1 MGSSSGSSNTTT
13 RTEPPQFIQPF
24 LQYGAQQARSL
35 YETGGP
41 QYYPGQTVVPFA
53 PQTEQALALTQQR
66 AVNGSPV
73 TNAAQNYSTSVLNGD
88 YLPGG
93 SNGNPYLDRTFQQ
106 AANATQN
113 DLSSEFA
120 RSGRNT
126 LASMP
131 VRSDQLNNLATSIYG
146 GAYQNERQAQQ
157 AMVPFAPSLANQDYV
172 DLQALQGV
180 GSNVEDLA
188 GRYMQDQ
195 QARYDFSQNAPQ
207 TNLDNYLARITGS
220 FPGGTTTQSTPIYRN
235 RTAGALGGAA
245 AGAALGSAVPVIG
258 TAVGAI
264 AGGLLGAYG

>member
-13 RTEPPQFIQPF
+13 RTEPPQFIQPY
-24 LQYGAQQARSL
+24 LQYGAQQARDL
-35 YETGGP
+35 YSTGGP

-53 PQTEQALALTQQR
+53 PQTEAALAGTEQR
-66 AVNGSPV
+66 AINGSPV
-73 TNAAQNYSTSVLNGD
+73 TNAAQDYSTSVLNGD

-93 SNGNPYLDRTFQQ
+93 SHGNPYLDATFQQ

-146 GAYQNERQAQQ
+146 GAYQNERQAQNAQ
-157 AMVPFAPSLANQDYV
+157 LPFAPSLANQDYV

-180 GSNVEDLA
+180 GANVEDLA

-207 TNLDNYLARITGS
+207 TNLDNFLSRVTGAY
-220 FPGGTTTQSTPIYRN
+220 PGGTTQQQTPIYRN
-235 RTAGALGGAA
+235 RTAGAAGGAL
-245 AGAALGSAVPVIG
+245 AGAQLGSSFGPYG
-258 TAVGAI
+258 TAIGAV